1 MYETMTRS
9 IRRVAICMSVA
20 VGVFTLCAGQSFAA
34 VVASEA
40 DNGKTVSVPLGQQL
54 TVNLSDTNGS
64 GYYWRLDA
72 DLTPELILSGRT
84 TKTVDVP
91 GAPETTTF
99 VFTTEA
105 AGTVTFKAS
114 YLKAGAPIPKTSK
127 IAFKVIVT
135 H

>member
-1 MYETMTRS
+1 MYGTMTRT
-9 IRRVAICMSVA
+9 IRQIAICMSLA
-20 VGVFTLCAGQSFAA
+20 AGVFALCAGQSYAA

-40 DNGKTVSVPLGQQL
+40 DNGKTVSVPLGQPL
-54 TVNLSDTNGS
+54 TVDLNDTNGS

-72 DLTPELILSGRT
+72 DLTPQLILSGRT

-91 GAPETTTF
+91 GAPETTSF
-99 VFTTEA
+99 VFTTDA

-114 YLKAGAPIPKTSK
+114 YLKAGAPIPKSSK
-127 IAFKVIVT
+127 IVFKVIVT